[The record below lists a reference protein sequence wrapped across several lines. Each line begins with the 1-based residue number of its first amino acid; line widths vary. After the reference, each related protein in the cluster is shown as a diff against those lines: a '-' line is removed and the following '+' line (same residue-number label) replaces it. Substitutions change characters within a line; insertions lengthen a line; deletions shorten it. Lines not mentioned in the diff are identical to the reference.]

1 MWTVFILA
9 FAGVWVLQIVM
20 TQIQARHYRV
30 TFQEIRNVT
39 HAGYLGV
46 GVHKPRWGVGSVVI
60 LVTNQERVVLKAAHM
75 TGVTVFARFK
85 PMDALVG
92 KPLETLQKKGDQ
104 PLDKA
109 TKMAAERIEEQVHR
123 KEGNQNG
130 TQGRAALNAG
140 EQAV

>member
-1 MWTVFILA
+1 TLHEM
-9 FAGVWVLQIVM
+9 
-20 TQIQARHYRV
+20 
-30 TFQEIRNVT
+30 RNTT

-85 PMDALVG
+85 PMTALVG
-92 KPLETLQKKGDQ
+92 KPLETLQKKGDK

-109 TKMAAERIEEQVHR
+109 TIMAVERIEEQVNR
-123 KEGNQNG
+123 KEGDEDG
-130 TQGRAALNAG
+130 TEGRATLNAG

>member
-1 MWTVFILA
+1 VWTVFILA
-9 FAGVWVLQIVM
+9 FAGVWTLQIVM
-20 TQIQARHYRV
+20 AHVQARHYRA
-30 TFQEIRNVT
+30 TLHEMRNTT

-85 PMDALVG
+85 PMTALVG
-92 KPLETLQKKGDQ
+92 KPLETLQKKGDK

-109 TKMAAERIEEQVHR
+109 TIMAVERIEEQVNR
-123 KEGNQNG
+123 KEGDEDD
-130 TQGRAALNAG
+130 TEGRATLNAG